1 MLEEN
6 IKKVRAEIEACR
18 AKFNIKNEVYIV
30 AATKNVAAA
39 TVNRLSGLGISTA
52 GENKVQ
58 ELLTK
63 LDEVVGVEW
72 HFIGRL
78 QSNKVKYII
87 DKVSLIQSVDRI
99 SLLEQIDKECTKRGI
114 IANILIEVNIANELS
129 KGGIAPDKVVELV
142 KIIGTMP
149 HIAAQGLMC
158 VAPIETEPEKN
169 RKYYLQM
176 AELYDNINTKIAHG
190 CFKYLSMG
198 MSGDYLKAIEC
209 GANMVRIGT
218 ALFGSRYN

>member
-1 MLEEN
+1 MLQEN
-6 IKKVRAEIEACR
+6 IKRVRGEIEACR
-18 AKFNIKNEVYIV
+18 AKFNIKNEVHIV
-30 AATKNVAAA
+30 AATKNVDGG
-39 TVNRLSGLGISTA
+39 VINRLAGFGIKTA

-63 LDEVVGVEW
+63 IDAVGGVQW

-99 SLLEQIDKECTKRGI
+99 SLLEQIDKECTKRDI

-129 KGGIAPDKVVELV
+129 KGGVAPDKLVELA
-142 KIIGTMP
+142 KIIYEMP
-149 HIAAQGLMC
+149 HIEAQGLMC
-158 VAPIETEPEKN
+158 VAPATDAPEKN

-176 AELYDNINTKIAHG
+176 AEFYDNINTKVMRG
-190 CFKYLSMG
+190 GFKYLSMG
-198 MSGDYLKAIEC
+198 MSGDYLQAIEC
-209 GANMVRIGT
+209 GANMVRLGT